1 MTEQPERLLVIDDE
15 PLITQMLHR
24 MLRRRFAVTTAT
36 DGATA
41 LAHVENGASFSLVIC
56 DLMMTP
62 LSGVDV
68 YERLR
73 TLSPAT
79 AARLVFMT
87 GGAAVKHVQEFLD
100 RWPHPVLFKP
110 FAVADVEHM
119 VEATLARVAAAAKP
133 IVKAG

>member
-1 MTEQPERLLVIDDE
+1 MTDQAERLLVIDDE

-36 DGATA
+36 DGASA
-41 LAHVENGASFSLVIC
+41 LAHVENGAPFSLVIC

-68 YERLR
+68 YERMR
-73 TLSPAT
+73 RCAPAT
-79 AARLVFMT
+79 ADRLVFMT
-87 GGAAVKHVQEFLD
+87 GGAAVRTVQEFLD

-110 FAVADVEHM
+110 FAVADVEQII
-119 VEATLARVAAAAKP
+119 EQTLARVASLPVA
-133 IVKAG
+133 V